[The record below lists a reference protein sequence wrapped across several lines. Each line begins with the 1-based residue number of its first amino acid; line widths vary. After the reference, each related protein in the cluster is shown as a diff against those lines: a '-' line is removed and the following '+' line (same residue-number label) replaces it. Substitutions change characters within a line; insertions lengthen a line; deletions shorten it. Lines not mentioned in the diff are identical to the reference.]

1 MQQLFFNFGF
11 SADEVNE
18 TLSAGVKSEIG
29 IQNFPK
35 AILICF
41 IKCVGEGGLKL
52 ISTIKILKSLP
63 PDASANFSLIPNQ
76 ILILIV
82 IQLQILQQP
91 TNSPQQS
98 QIYLGTTIFIACGI
112 ILISTGNPSGSS
124 SPS

>member
-29 IQNFPK
+29 IHNFPK

-76 ILILIV
+76 TLILIV

-91 TNSPQQS
+91 TNSPQKEK
-98 QIYLGTTIFIACGI
+98 
-112 ILISTGNPSGSS
+112 
-124 SPS
+124 

>member
-29 IQNFPK
+29 IHNFPK

-41 IKCVGEGGLKL
+41 IKCVGAGGLKL

-63 PDASANFSLIPNQ
+63 PDASANLSLIPNQ

-91 TNSPQQS
+91 TNSPQKEK
-98 QIYLGTTIFIACGI
+98 
-112 ILISTGNPSGSS
+112 
-124 SPS
+124 